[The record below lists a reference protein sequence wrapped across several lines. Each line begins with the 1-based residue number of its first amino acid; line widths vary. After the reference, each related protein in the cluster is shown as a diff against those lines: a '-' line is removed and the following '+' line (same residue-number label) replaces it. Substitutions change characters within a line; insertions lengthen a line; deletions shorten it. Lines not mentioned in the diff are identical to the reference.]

1 MLAFNQAERIFDDGL
16 ADCQDRVG
24 CYNRVSTQT
33 RKGQFMPT
41 REVMIE
47 MGFSSAHALRGYQ
60 GKCENTHGHNY
71 RVEVYVRGERLNHI
85 GLLIDFKDLKAATKK
100 VVDYLDHK
108 NINELPPFDKELN
121 PSAEEMAG
129 FFFHE
134 VSRDINDDRVQVH
147 KVRVWET
154 DTCAATYS
162 ID

>member
-1 MLAFNQAERIFDDGL
+1 
-16 ADCQDRVG
+16 
-24 CYNRVSTQT
+24 
-33 RKGQFMPT
+33 
-41 REVMIE
+41 MIE

-71 RVEVYVRGERLNHI
+71 KVEVYVRGKELNHI

-108 NINELPPFDKELN
+108 NINDLPPFDKELN

-134 VSRDINDDRVQVH
+134 VGRRINDERVQVY
-147 KVRVWET
+147 KIRVWET
-154 DTCAATYS
+154 DTCCATYS

>member
-1 MLAFNQAERIFDDGL
+1 MA
-16 ADCQDRVG
+16 
-24 CYNRVSTQT
+24 
-33 RKGQFMPT
+33 T

-71 RVEVYVRGERLNHI
+71 RVEVYVRGKELNRI

-108 NINELPPFDKELN
+108 NINDLPPFDKELN

-129 FFFHE
+129 YFLHE
-134 VSRDINDDRVQVH
+134 VAREIDNERVQVY

-154 DTCAATYS
+154 DTCAATYC

>member
-1 MLAFNQAERIFDDGL
+1 
-16 ADCQDRVG
+16 
-24 CYNRVSTQT
+24 
-33 RKGQFMPT
+33 
-41 REVMIE
+41 MIE

-71 RVEVYVRGERLNHI
+71 RVEVYVRGKTLNDI

-108 NINELPPFDKELN
+108 NINDLPPFDKEIN

-129 FFFHE
+129 YFLHE
-134 VSRDINDDRVQVH
+134 VGRQVNDDRVQVY

>member
-1 MLAFNQAERIFDDGL
+1 MA
-16 ADCQDRVG
+16 
-24 CYNRVSTQT
+24 
-33 RKGQFMPT
+33 T
-41 REVMIE
+41 REVMIQ

-71 RVEVYVRGERLNHI
+71 KVEVYVRGKVLNSI

-108 NINELPPFDKELN
+108 NINELPPFDIELN
-121 PSAEEMAG
+121 PSAEELAG
-129 FFFHE
+129 YFLHE
-134 VSRDINDDRVQVH
+134 VARQIDDERVQVY

>member
-1 MLAFNQAERIFDDGL
+1 MAFL
-16 ADCQDRVG
+16 
-24 CYNRVSTQT
+24 QT
-33 RKGQFMPT
+33 KGGQIMPR

-47 MGFSSAHALRGYQ
+47 MGFSSAHALRGYR

-71 RVEVYVRGERLNHI
+71 KVEVYVRGERLNDI
-85 GLLIDFKDLKAATKK
+85 GLLIDFKDLKAATKR

-108 NINELPPFDKELN
+108 NINELPPFDNELN
-121 PSAEEMAG
+121 PSAEELAG

-134 VSRDINDDRVQVH
+134 VGRQINDDRVQVY

>member
-1 MLAFNQAERIFDDGL
+1 
-16 ADCQDRVG
+16 
-24 CYNRVSTQT
+24 
-33 RKGQFMPT
+33 MPMH
-41 REVMIE
+41 EVMIE

-71 RVEVYVRGERLNHI
+71 RVEIYVRGQRLNHI

-108 NINELPPFDKELN
+108 NINELPPFDVEVN
-121 PSAEEMAG
+121 PSAEEMAV
-129 FFFHE
+129 FFLHE
-134 VSRDINDDRVQVH
+134 VGRQVNDDRVQVY

-154 DTCAATYS
+154 DTCAATYT

>member
-1 MLAFNQAERIFDDGL
+1 
-16 ADCQDRVG
+16 
-24 CYNRVSTQT
+24 
-33 RKGQFMPT
+33 MPT
-41 REVMIE
+41 HEVMIE

-71 RVEVYVRGERLNHI
+71 KVEVHVRGKRLNEI
-85 GLLIDFKDLKAATKK
+85 GLLIDFKDLKAATRK

-108 NINELPPFDKELN
+108 DINQLPPFDVELN

-129 FFFHE
+129 FFFRE
-134 VSRDINDDRVQVH
+134 VGQQISDDRVQVY

-154 DTCAATYS
+154 DTCVATYS

>member
-1 MLAFNQAERIFDDGL
+1 
-16 ADCQDRVG
+16 
-24 CYNRVSTQT
+24 
-33 RKGQFMPT
+33 
-41 REVMIE
+41 MIE

-71 RVEVYVRGERLNHI
+71 KVEVHVRGKQLNKI
-85 GLLIDFKDLKAATKK
+85 GLLIDFKDLKAATRK

-108 NINELPPFDKELN
+108 DINQLPPFDVELN

-129 FFFHE
+129 YFFRE
-134 VSRDINDDRVQVH
+134 VGQQISNDRVEVY

>member
-1 MLAFNQAERIFDDGL
+1 M
-16 ADCQDRVG
+16 
-24 CYNRVSTQT
+24 
-33 RKGQFMPT
+33 

-47 MGFSSAHALRGYQ
+47 MGFSSAHALRGYR

-71 RVEVYVRGERLNHI
+71 KVEVYVRGAELNNI
-85 GLLIDFKDLKAATKK
+85 GLLIDFKDLKTATKK

-108 NINELPPFDKELN
+108 NINELPPFDREVN
-121 PSAEEMAG
+121 PSAEELAA

-134 VSRDINDDRVQVH
+134 VGRQVNTDRVTVY

-162 ID
+162 IE

>member
-1 MLAFNQAERIFDDGL
+1 MA
-16 ADCQDRVG
+16 
-24 CYNRVSTQT
+24 
-33 RKGQFMPT
+33 T

-71 RVEVYVRGERLNHI
+71 RVEVYVRGKELDHI
-85 GLLIDFKDLKAATKK
+85 GLLIDFKMLKSATKK

-108 NINELPPFDKELN
+108 NINDLPPFDKELN
-121 PSAEEMAG
+121 PTAEEMAG
-129 FFFHE
+129 YFLHE
-134 VSRDINDDRVQVH
+134 VAREIDNERVQVY

-154 DTCAATYS
+154 DTCAASYT